1 MTDEDVLVRAARAL
15 REAHSGERQG
25 SGFTRARVMNTV
37 HRQRRRRVLRWA
49 VFSPIASLLL
59 VGSAW
64 AQSTGKWPVIW
75 KAVTSVLVAE
85 RSNEEDGRGQT
96 GQPSPRPRHDAPQD
110 VLAPPSPSDESE
122 PMDEPTVPPEAPG
135 PPEPS
140 AAVPAP
146 SVGAAASP
154 ARRPIRGRPSSR
166 RRAAPA
172 SHPNEAGA
180 GAPAQN
186 EAPAATEPAR
196 DRELSRFRA
205 AHDLHFAGNR
215 PREALEAY
223 AEYLREFPNGRF
235 VPEARYN
242 GALDQIKLGNESAA
256 REALEPFSAGRFGGY
271 RQKEAREL
279 LEALDRQRSPHE
291 R

>member
-75 KAVTSVLVAE
+75 RAVTSVLVAE
-85 RSNEEDGRGQT
+85 PIDEEDRRGQT
-96 GQPSPRPRHDAPQD
+96 GRPSPRQRLDPPQGA
-110 VLAPPSPSDESE
+110 VAPPSPSDVPE
-122 PMDEPTVPPEAPG
+122 PLDEPTVPAAPEIT
-135 PPEPS
+135 EPI
-140 AAVPAP
+140 PAP
-146 SVGAAASP
+146 SVGVEASP
-154 ARRPIRGRPSSR
+154 ARRPLRERSSSKRRP
-166 RRAAPA
+166 APA
-172 SHPNEAGA
+172 SRPSEAA
-180 GAPAQN
+180 ASAPA
-186 EAPAATEPAR
+186 EKDAPAATEPRR

-256 REALEPFSAGRFGGY
+256 REALEPFAAGRFGGY

-279 LEALDRQRSPHE
+279 LEALDRQGSPRE
-291 R
+291 